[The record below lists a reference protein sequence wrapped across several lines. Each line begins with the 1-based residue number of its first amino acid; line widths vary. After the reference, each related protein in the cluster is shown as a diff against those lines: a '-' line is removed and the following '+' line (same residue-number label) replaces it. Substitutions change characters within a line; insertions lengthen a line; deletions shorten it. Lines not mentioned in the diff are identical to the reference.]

1 MLTKIEQLWP
11 NLSILTNFV
20 KFDKISQL
28 SLDFTMVWFLQKKTL
43 QFGQLV
49 QFISDVKIQDLK
61 VSLELKI
68 QYV

>member
-1 MLTKIEQLWP
+1 MI
-11 NLSILTNFV
+11 
-20 KFDKISQL
+20 
-28 SLDFTMVWFLQKKTL
+28 FTKKTL

-68 QYV
+68 QYIYMDIVDQLWKHFGWYRGALLYIGVDSGYIMGE